1 MSRIGKKPIIIPE
14 NTELKQDG
22 ATITVKGP
30 KGEISRT
37 FRSEVNIK
45 VDGNTITLE
54 PANNS
59 KFAQSLWGTYGSHLV
74 NMIDGVNTPFE
85 KKLIIEGVGFR
96 AEMSGNKLVLSLGF
110 SHKIEK
116 EIPEGLTVS
125 VEKNTLFISGVDK
138 EKVGQFAAKIRSYR
152 KPEPYKGKGIRYDN
166 EVVRRKEGKK
176 TA

>member
-37 FRSEVNIK
+37 FRNEVNIK
-45 VDGNTITLE
+45 IDGNTVTLE

-59 KFAQSLWGTYGSHLV
+59 KFAQSLWGTYGSHIT

-110 SHKIEK
+110 SHKIE
-116 EIPEGLTVS
+116 EETPEGLTVL
-125 VEKNTLFISGVDK
+125 VEKNTLSISGVDK
-138 EKVGQFAAKIRSYR
+138 EKVGQFAAKVRSYR
-152 KPEPYKGKGIRYDN
+152 KPEPYKGKGIRYVD
-166 EVVRRKEGKK
+166 EVIRRKEGKK